1 MIITCNLCGSSNIH
15 DWFTMKSDQVYVSG
29 KKQANEY
36 TICRCEDCELVFVK
50 EIPTPEE
57 LQDIYSEGYYTG
69 RDKMGYSNYAEK
81 YEKAGF
87 FEKTRR
93 RLRGALGR
101 PKNWANLEYSL
112 RRHTFNGSNKS
123 KDMTFINRCSTSQGN
138 LLDVGCAM
146 GSFLSTAKDDG
157 WTVEGVELSEY
168 GSQHTRKTLS
178 INVFNGSLGDA
189 VQSGSIKESFFDVV
203 TLWDTLEHLTD
214 PAVVFR
220 DVNYALKEGGWF
232 FFSTVNID
240 SLLAK
245 REGEGWH
252 FFRPPKH
259 LYYYSEKTLK
269 DYLHRYGFSIG
280 ADEDFRKDL
289 IVVGARKDRSL

>member
-123 KDMTFINRCSTSQGN
+123 KDMAFINRCSTSQGN

-220 DVNYALKEGGWF
+220 DVNYC
-232 FFSTVNID
+232 T
-240 SLLAK
+240 
-245 REGEGWH
+245 
-252 FFRPPKH
+252 
-259 LYYYSEKTLK
+259 
-269 DYLHRYGFSIG
+269 
-280 ADEDFRKDL
+280 
-289 IVVGARKDRSL
+289 